1 MSSRYRIRYRP
12 MAVNVVLDT
21 NVLVAAMRSRRGASY
36 RLLALVGSGR
46 FEVSVSVGLVLEY
59 EDALTRMAL
68 VDRDD
73 RDDVL
78 DYVCAVANKPK
89 VYYLW
94 RPMLRDPNDDLVL
107 EVAVAGGCEAIVTF
121 NKRDFGGAARFGIR
135 VLSPHEFLVEIG
147 ELK

>member
-1 MSSRYRIRYRP
+1 MV
-12 MAVNVVLDT
+12 ANVVLDT
-21 NVLVAAMRSRRGASY
+21 NVLVAAMRSRQGASY
-36 RLLALVGSGR
+36 RLLALVGSGK

-59 EDALTRMAL
+59 EDALTRKAL
-68 VDRDD
+68 VDKVD

-78 DYVCAVANKPK
+78 DYVCAVAKKPR

-121 NKRDFGGAARFGIR
+121 NKRDFGGAERFGIR
-135 VLSPHEFLVEIG
+135 VLSPREFLVEIG

>member
-1 MSSRYRIRYRP
+1 MLPQYRIRYRP
-12 MAVNVVLDT
+12 MGANVALDT
-21 NVLVAAMRSRRGASY
+21 NVLVAAMRSRQGASY
-36 RLLALVGSGR
+36 RLLTLVGSGK

-59 EDALTRMAL
+59 EDALTRKAL
-68 VDRDD
+68 VDKDD

-78 DYVCAVANKPK
+78 DYVCADANKPK

-121 NKRDFGGAARFGIR
+121 NKRDFTGAERFGIR
-135 VLSPHEFLVEIG
+135 VLSPREFLVQIG